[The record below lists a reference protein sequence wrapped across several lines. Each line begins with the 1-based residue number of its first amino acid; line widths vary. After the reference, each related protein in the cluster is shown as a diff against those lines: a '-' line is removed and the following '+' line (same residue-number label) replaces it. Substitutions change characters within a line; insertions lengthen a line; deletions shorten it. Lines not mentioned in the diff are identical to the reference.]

1 MKVKIKNFQSLKNV
15 ELEVKGLTILTGANN
30 TGKSAVMRAIGG
42 VFNNTK
48 GHSFVRYGESHASV
62 EIKFSDTESVLWEKG
77 KGTNRYTINGKVFD
91 KVGANPPDEI
101 KEFGIHA
108 LKAGGKEVHP
118 QLAPQFTGQ
127 VFLLD
132 QTGSVIADCIADSER
147 VLGLNLAL
155 KESEKEKR
163 ALSSLLK
170 VREGDL
176 STLNKKLDLY
186 EGLDEAILEVERLE
200 EISAKRDKAL
210 RMKEWLSE
218 RQNQINTQN
227 EAIQSLSPALKVAL
241 PSTTLI
247 KKAWSELKWLKP
259 LQAQIEQAKVWACLD
274 TSDLSVRGSKN
285 LRETHDLLC
294 WLREAQREHANL
306 LTKVGSYEGGVALP
320 DTKKILKAQRI
331 FQNLL
336 STQAEIRSQRKIID
350 EETLKLNTAL
360 AEIRGNEIKI
370 KELQALTNNCP
381 TCGKPM
387 EESAC

>member
-1 MKVKIKNFQSLKNV
+1 M
-15 ELEVKGLTILTGANN
+15 
-30 TGKSAVMRAIGG
+30 
-42 VFNNTK
+42 
-48 GHSFVRYGESHASV
+48 
-62 EIKFSDTESVLWEKG
+62 
-77 KGTNRYTINGKVFD
+77 
-91 KVGANPPDEI
+91 
-101 KEFGIHA
+101 
-108 LKAGGKEVHP
+108 
-118 QLAPQFTGQ
+118 
-127 VFLLD
+127 
-132 QTGSVIADCIADSER
+132 
-147 VLGLNLAL
+147 LGLNLAL

-218 RQNQINTQN
+218 RQNQITTQT
-227 EAIQSLSPALKVAL
+227 ETIQSLSPALKVVL

-247 KKAWSELKWLKP
+247 KEARSELRGLKP
-259 LQAQIEQAKVWACLD
+259 LHAQIEQAKVWAYLD
-274 TSDLSVRGSKN
+274 TQGLSVRGSKN

-387 EESAC
+387 GESAC